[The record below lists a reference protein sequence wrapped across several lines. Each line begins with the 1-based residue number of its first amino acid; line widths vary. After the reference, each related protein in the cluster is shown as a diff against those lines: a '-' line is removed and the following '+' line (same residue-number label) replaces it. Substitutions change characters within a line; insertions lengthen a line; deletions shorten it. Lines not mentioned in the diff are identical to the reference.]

1 MPVNLEISDSRPATV
16 RGLYGYEIDDVF
28 SELPHAVIYRGR
40 RKMDGLKILIKLLRD
55 LTIPDWGAN
64 WFQRDYHISHELK
77 PDYVATPLAFE
88 QTDFGPAII
97 YVDDG
102 KQTFEKHAATG
113 PLSLESALT
122 MSSSAAEAVAALHK
136 DGFIHCNLNASTIWF
151 DAQSGRAVLSEFGCA
166 QRLSE
171 GAASTSYTGEIVDV
185 RYVSPE
191 QTGRVQNTVDR
202 PTDIYSL
209 GIILFRL
216 LTGHPPFDGAD
227 ILHIIDGHVARQPT
241 LPADLP
247 EGLVRVLL
255 KALAKGP
262 DARYLSVDGFIADLR
277 DCHTLWTSTG
287 AISDFE
293 PGRHDAR
300 GILHISRQLYGR
312 DRETAVLIEKVKSAE
327 RGPPAML
334 LVKGA
339 PGVGKSSLLGQT
351 ENFVRSQNGRFISGK
366 FDQYKRNVPYLALTQ
381 AFQQLIA
388 QILCGSKD
396 DLQRWRERI
405 LAAVGDNARVII
417 DGLPDLELITGPQP
431 PVRALPPIQ
440 ARNRLNRVF
449 AKLIQCT
456 ASRDALLCI
465 FLDDLQWADV
475 ASLALLSHVLTDPET
490 KNVLIVGAYRD
501 NEVGPSHPL
510 ETTLGTL
517 KQEGVDVQIIELAD
531 LSEVDLVHLVRDTFA
546 VSAAEAKEFAQS
558 LHWKSGGNPLYLT
571 QFLPYLHHAGL
582 ISFDYRNG
590 KWNWDLPRIK
600 QEGVTQN
607 VLDLLHKRLRS
618 LQPDTRTLLATA
630 ACLGSWFDVGK
641 LTVAAECSLSEVLRC
656 LTIGTREALIVPI
669 QNEQPATDRPRS
681 TGLTTESRF
690 RFLHDRIQQAA
701 FDCIPEIAKKDFRLQ
716 IGLRLMAHLSPEDEL
731 IPQLDVLNNLNAT
744 WELLAEEGLRQQLA
758 RLNLVAGRK
767 ARQALAYQDA
777 LGYISVGLALLREGA
792 WQSNYDL
799 AFGLHSEAL
808 ECEYL
813 TANFERADQLFKT
826 LIANATSKLDKA
838 RIYRIKILLD
848 NSEERYEEVIKVG
861 ISALKLFGIRYRR
874 SPSNLDLLIQ
884 LLLVRLRLHRRT
896 PQDLLKAKPLEDPE
910 KLAAL
915 RMLTDLIPTTYLFD
929 KKLFLFTALKAVNY
943 SLRHGNAPIS
953 AVGFIVYGLIRCAG
967 MDDYKGGYD
976 FGRMAVELAERSKD
990 PSIICKVI
998 WIFAAMILSWRDPI
1012 DESFPLFERARR
1024 LALDV
1029 GEHQYVNYIII
1040 SIIFA
1045 MITSGKPLH
1054 DILRVCEEYWPFVL
1068 HSKDQAHAEFVT
1080 MCRNHSL
1087 ALQGKTTAPYSLNDG
1102 TYDEIASELR
1112 LQRTGNLTFVFY
1124 QLLLRLK
1131 LACRFGRFNEALAL
1145 SEKGEDVI
1153 HGAYGFPQVADHY
1166 LYRGLAAAAAL
1177 KDPESK
1183 FPLRYRKAL
1192 RHCRKRL
1199 HLFAA
1204 NSPHNFLH
1212 YEALLEAEAAR
1223 VSGDL
1228 STALKKFE
1236 RAIELAET
1244 EGYTHLVG
1252 LANERAALCCLAHEQ
1267 RRMAGWYLS
1276 SAKTAYEK
1284 WGATE
1289 KAAALE
1295 REYGALLSATA
1306 LIKDSASRPRNVSVR
1321 HPTESFD
1328 VAAALQASRIISSG
1342 ETSDRVLTHL
1352 MQVIRIQAGA
1362 ETAQLLVTE
1371 SDKLRL
1377 EARASVESGGV
1388 MLFSSTANESM
1399 QASFSQA
1406 VVNYVIHSGNEL
1418 MLGDARSDT
1427 RFAQCPY
1434 LADRRPKSLLCCPIR
1449 HQGEVLGVIYLEHTG
1464 IAGAFD
1470 GRKLEW
1476 LHLLAT
1482 EVGLTVWSARM
1493 SRYRDYVHKFAPAA
1507 VAREIDA
1514 NPASPNLDARDC
1526 DVSILFG
1533 DLAGYTR
1540 MSERMERR
1548 QLDALMNRVFTR
1560 FVDEI
1565 HRYEGTLLEI
1575 RGDELFVMFADEDR
1589 SKHVWKAG
1597 RAALAISQAAADLRE
1612 ELSGVEVPIVAN
1624 MGINAGIAS
1633 VGLKAVDASSGSR
1646 WRYGASGAVVNIAA
1660 RVRELAHDG
1669 SILLS
1674 ADAAAR
1680 VQDDFKLEDMGEHA
1694 LKNVMNR
1701 VRVYRLIGERHS
1713 GTMASGCS

>member
-1 MPVNLEISDSRPATV
+1 MPVNLENSEIRPATV
-16 RGLYGYEIDDVF
+16 RGLYGYEIDGVF
-28 SELPHAVIYRGR
+28 SELPHAAIYRGR
-40 RKMDGLKILIKLLRD
+40 RKMDGLKVLIKLFRD
-55 LTIPDWGAN
+55 LAIPDWGAN
-64 WFQRDYHISHELK
+64 WFQHDYHISHGLRS
-77 PDYVATPLAFE
+77 DYVATPLAFE
-88 QTDFGPAII
+88 HTDLGPAII

-102 KQTFEKHAATG
+102 KQPLEKHAATG

-122 MSSSAAEAVAALHK
+122 MTSSAAEAVAALHK
-136 DGFIHCNLNASTIWF
+136 DGFIHCNLNTTTIWF
-151 DAQSGRAVLSEFGCA
+151 DSESGRAVLSEFGSA

-171 GAASTSYTGEIVDV
+171 SAAGPSYTSEIADV
-185 RYVSPE
+185 RFVSPE

-209 GIILFRL
+209 GIILYRL
-216 LTGHPPFDGAD
+216 LTGFPPFDGTD
-227 ILHIIDGHVARQPT
+227 VLHIIDGHVARQPAF
-241 LPADLP
+241 PADLP

-262 DARYLSVDGFIADLR
+262 DARYLSVDGFIADLL
-277 DCHTLWTSTG
+277 DCHTLWRSTG
-287 AISDFE
+287 TISDFE
-293 PGRHDAR
+293 PGRHDAS
-300 GILHISRQLYGR
+300 GILHVSRQLYGR
-312 DRETAVLIEKVKSAE
+312 DRETAVLMEKVKSAK

-351 ENFVRSQNGRFISGK
+351 ENFVRSQSGRFISGK
-366 FDQYKRNVPYLALTQ
+366 FDQYKRNVPYLALVQ

-405 LAAVGDNARVII
+405 HAAVGDNARVII

-449 AKLIQCT
+449 AKLIQCI

-465 FLDDLQWADV
+465 FLDDLQWVDV
-475 ASLALLSHVLTDPET
+475 ASLALLSHVLTDPDT

-517 KQEGVDVQIIELAD
+517 KQEGVDVQILELTE
-531 LSEVDLVHLVRDTFA
+531 LSETDLVQLVRDTFA

-558 LHWKSGGNPLYLT
+558 LYWKSGGNPLYLT

-582 ISFDYRNG
+582 ISFNYRSG

-600 QEGVTQN
+600 QEGVTQD

-618 LQPDTRTLLATA
+618 LPQDTRALLATA
-630 ACLGSWFDVGK
+630 ACLGSSFDVGK
-641 LTVAAECSLSEVLRC
+641 LTVAAERSLSEVLRC
-656 LTIGTREALIVPI
+656 LTIGTREALLVPI
-669 QNEQPATDRPRS
+669 QGEPATDHLFS
-681 TGLTTESRF
+681 TGLTPESRF
-690 RFLHDRIQQAA
+690 RFLHDRVQQAA
-701 FDCIPEIAKKDFRLQ
+701 FDCIPEVARKAFRLQ
-716 IGLRLMAHLSPEDEL
+716 IGLRLMAHLSPEVEL
-731 IPQLDVLNNLNAT
+731 VPQLDVLNNLNAT
-744 WELLAEEGLRQQLA
+744 WELITEETLRDKLA

-777 LGYISVGLALLREGA
+777 LGYISVGLALLKEDA
-792 WQSNYDL
+792 WRSNYDL

-826 LIANATSKLDKA
+826 LIANASSKLDKA
-838 RIYRIKILLD
+838 RIFRIKILLD
-848 NSEERYEEVIKVG
+848 NSEERYEDVIKVG

-874 SPSNLDLLIQ
+874 RPSNLDLLIQ

-896 PQDLLKAKPLEDPE
+896 PQDLLKANPLEDPE

-967 MDDYKGGYD
+967 MDDYKGGYE
-976 FGRMAVELAERSKD
+976 FGRMAIELAERSKD

-1029 GEHQYVNYIII
+1029 GEHQYANYIII

-1054 DILRVCEEYWPFVL
+1054 DILRVCEEYLPFVL

-1080 MCRNHSL
+1080 MCRNHCL

-1131 LACRFGRFNEALAL
+1131 LACRFGRFSDALAL
-1145 SEKGEDVI
+1145 SEKGEAVI
-1153 HGAYGFPQVADHY
+1153 HGAYGFPQVAEHY

-1177 KDPESK
+1177 SNPGSK

-1212 YEALLEAEAAR
+1212 YEALLDAEAAR
-1223 VSGDL
+1223 ISGHP

-1236 RAIELAET
+1236 RAIELAEA

-1252 LANERAALCCLAHEQ
+1252 LANERAALCCLAHGQ
-1267 RRMAGWYLS
+1267 RRMAGWFLS
-1276 SAKTAYEK
+1276 GAKAAYEK

-1289 KAAALE
+1289 KAAALVQ
-1295 REYGALLSATA
+1295 EYGALLSTTA
-1306 LIKDSASRPRNVSVR
+1306 MMKDSASRPGNVFVR

-1371 SDKLRL
+1371 SDRLRL
-1377 EARASVESGGV
+1377 EAKASVESGGV
-1388 MLFSSTANESM
+1388 TLFTSTANESM
-1399 QASFSQA
+1399 QASFSPA
-1406 VVNYVIHSGNEL
+1406 VVNYVIHSGSEL
-1418 MLGDARSDT
+1418 LLRDARSDS

-1434 LADRRPKSLLCCPIR
+1434 LADRHPKSLLCCPIR

-1464 IAGAFD
+1464 ISGAFD

-1612 ELSGVEVPIVAN
+1612 ELSGVEIPIVAN

-1660 RVRELAHDG
+1660 RVRELARDG

-1680 VQDDFKLEDMGEHA
+1680 VQDDFTLEDMGEHA

-1701 VRVYRLIGERHS
+1701 VRVYRLIGERAS
-1713 GTMASGCS
+1713 GPMASGCG